1 MNQMEQLEQLQ
12 HQPLELLNENQ
23 IMRIIS
29 ALPADDPA
37 AEEWKALAAAARYV
51 RKQSMDERA
60 DAYLNDVFEHGEPSK
75 NACITVQKLLARV
88 FEHDWFTGGFPRI
101 RETDHAQGKKK
112 AAEKMKHQL
121 EQALKTLQIFQSYQL
136 KAESVC
142 SIDDNTEEADKVK
155 SVIKLMDEMPEA
167 VRQAQ
172 DAAEE
177 YSSSISGIYA
187 SKSAKAELDKKLQL
201 VMKLADSWNSL
212 YENYKNEQPDALM
225 KLDAMTGLGSVK
237 SRVKQLFYY
246 LQFEQERERTGRYST
261 STRSLHMI
269 LTGNPGTG
277 KTTVARLLAGIYH
290 QLGMLPKESV
300 VEADRSRLVGA
311 FVGQT
316 EEKTRAVI
324 EQASGGVLFIDEA
337 HTLFRQDT
345 SGSDYGQTAVDTL
358 VAAMTSEEYAGTFAV
373 ILAGY
378 EDDMRSFL
386 EANPG
391 LRSRFPQQNFIHLPD
406 YSMDELIEIAEKTAL
421 DNDFILDE
429 DSYPIIR
436 QRLEEEMVD
445 ESFGNARTAEEI
457 IRQAVFAQGAAAA
470 EKQAFTED
478 NLAVLQPAY
487 FKKSS
492 ETATQHPQTELNE
505 LIGLDDVK
513 REVITLASFAQVQR
527 RRREEGY
534 ASVPVELHSLFAG
547 PPGTGKTTVA
557 SLFSQILGDLGFL
570 KRGHLIT
577 AGRAD
582 LVAGYSG
589 QTALKTK
596 KVIKKA
602 LGGDLFIDEAYS
614 LYRPGD
620 DFGREAVD
628 TLVEEMTKHGEN
640 LVVILA
646 GYEEPLQQLLQS
658 NPGLTSRFK
667 KQILFPS
674 YNTDELHRIL
684 LHHISRSGYEVN
696 EKTKAALREVLKGK
710 TFPGNARDM
719 KDAVSEAV
727 QQHAAAYLKHESRS
741 INELVEAD
749 FIRLKEENR

>member
-23 IMRIIS
+23 IIRILS
-29 ALPADDPA
+29 SLPTDDPA
-37 AEEWKALAAAARYV
+37 QEEWKALAAAARYI
-51 RKQSMDERA
+51 RKQTMDDRA
-60 DAYLNDVFEHGEPSK
+60 DAYLNDVFEHGEPSE
-75 NACITVQKLLARV
+75 NACITVQKLLYRV
-88 FEHDWFTGGFPRI
+88 FEQDWFAGGFPKI

-112 AAEKMKHQL
+112 SAEKMKHQL
-121 EQALKTLQIFQSYQL
+121 EQARKTLNMFQSYQL
-136 KAESVC
+136 KAEKVC
-142 SIDDNTEEADKVK
+142 SIDHDSEEAATVTIITGLLDKMPKAVK
-155 SVIKLMDEMPEA
+155 EA
-167 VRQAQ
+167 Y
-172 DAAEE
+172 DAAEA

-187 SKSAKAELDKKLQL
+187 SKSAKNELDQKLHE
-201 VMKLADSWNSL
+201 VMKLADAWNSQ
-212 YENYKNEQPDALM
+212 YEDHQNDQPDALV
-225 KLDAMTGLGSVK
+225 KLEAMTGLNSVK
-237 SRVKQLFYY
+237 NRVKQLFFY
-246 LQFEQERERTGRYST
+246 LQFEQERERTGRYS
-261 STRSLHMI
+261 SNTRSLHMI

-277 KTTVARLLAGIYH
+277 KTTVARLLASIYH

-337 HTLFRQDT
+337 HTLFRQDS

-358 VAAMTSEEYAGTFAV
+358 VAAMTSEEFAGTFAV

-378 EDDMRSFL
+378 EDDMRGFL

-406 YSMDELIEIAEKTAL
+406 YSMEELIEIAEKAAL
-421 DNDFILDE
+421 DNDFILHE
-429 DSYPIIR
+429 DTYPIIR

-457 IRQAVFAQGAAAA
+457 IRQAVFTQGAEAA
-470 EKQAFTED
+470 EQQAFTED
-478 NLAVLQPAY
+478 NLAVLQPAS
-487 FKKSS
+487 FRKST
-492 ETATQHPQTELNE
+492 EAINQEPQAELEN
-505 LIGLDDVK
+505 LIGLNEVK
-513 REVITLASFAQVQR
+513 REVMTLASFAQVQQR
-527 RRREEGY
+527 RRDEGY
-534 ASVPVELHSLFAG
+534 IPVPVELHSLFTG

-557 SLFSQILGDLGFL
+557 SLFSQILGELGFL

-596 KVIKKA
+596 KIIKKA
-602 LGGDLFIDEAYS
+602 LGGVLFIDEAYS

-628 TLVEEMTKHGEN
+628 TLVEEMTKYGEN

-646 GYEEPLQQLLQS
+646 GYEEPLQKLLQS

-667 KQILFPS
+667 KQIQFPP
-674 YNTDELHRIL
+674 YRTDELHRIL
-684 LHHISRSGYEVN
+684 LHHVSKFGYEVSN
-696 EKTKAALREVLKGK
+696 ETAEQLREALNGK
-710 TFPGNARDM
+710 TFSGNARDM

-727 QQHAAAYLKHESRS
+727 QQHAAAYLQNESRS
-741 INELVEAD
+741 INELMMAD
-749 FIRLKEENR
+749 FTRLKEEA